1 MTEEYENDN
10 FVNFTIMKKYIDAQ
24 LQVVRINSNDII
36 ATSDLQYGG
45 VVNDAAADAAGR
57 RMDDWDA
64 GY

>member
-10 FVNFTIMKKYIDAQ
+10 FVNYTIMKKYIDAQ
-24 LQVVRINSNDII
+24 LQVVPVKNNDII
-36 ATSDLQYGG
+36 TMSVNTSVTVDQQY
-45 VVNDAAADAAGR
+45 DAGR